1 MIRGIESILLFTGSA
16 KKLAAFYRETVGLKV
31 TFEGVMGEHGEEI
44 YSFEMKKGGPGLN
57 VIDHSDVKGKSK
69 DPKRFIFNL
78 EVDAIE
84 REVARLKKAGVKL
97 IQDTYHIQEYG
108 YVATFTDPDGNYF
121 QLVQVRG

>member
-16 KKLAAFYRETVGLKV
+16 KKLAAFYRDTVGLKV
-31 TFEGVMGEHGEEI
+31 TFEAVMGDNDEECYI
-44 YSFEMKKGGPGLN
+44 FALTKDGPSLT
-57 VIDHSDVKGKSK
+57 IMDHSDVKGKNK
-69 DPKRFIFNL
+69 DPKRFMFNL
-78 EVDAIE
+78 EVDDIK

-108 YVATFTDPDGNYF
+108 YVATFADPDGNYF